1 MKKSTLKI
9 INILAI
15 ILCVIMTSGTILAAN
30 DIQFNSLDN
39 GNANVSQLQTYGAKI
54 VTVIR
59 NVGIVLAVIMLMVI
73 GLKYMMGSAEEKAEY
88 KKTLMPY
95 LIGAVLLFAASG
107 IAQMIKNF
115 IS

>member
-9 INILAI
+9 ISILAI
-15 ILCVIMTSGTILAAN
+15 TLCIIMAFGTVFADISFN
-30 DIQFNSLDN
+30 DLQN
-39 GNANVSQLQTYGAKI
+39 GNADVNSLQTYGAKI

-95 LIGAVLLFAASG
+95 VIGAVLLFAASG

>member
-15 ILCVIMTSGTILAAN
+15 TLCVIMAFGTVLAA
-30 DIQFNSLDN
+30 DINFGDLDN
-39 GNANVSQLQTYGAKI
+39 GTANVSELQSYGATI
-54 VTVIR
+54 VTIIR
-59 NVGIVLAVIMLMVI
+59 NVGIVLAVVMLMII

-95 LIGAVLLFAASG
+95 VIGAVLLFAASG